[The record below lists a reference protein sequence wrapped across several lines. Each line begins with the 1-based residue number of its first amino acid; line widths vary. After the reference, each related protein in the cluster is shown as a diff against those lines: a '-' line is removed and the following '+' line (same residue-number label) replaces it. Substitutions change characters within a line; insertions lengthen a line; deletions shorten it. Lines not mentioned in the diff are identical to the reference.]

1 MTLAV
6 IVNKLLLIQSAQEIY
21 DLADETDI
29 FESKKLSVTGGL
41 GLQQVEE
48 SQPLRPKSAQLPSM
62 VELQEEEVAANEF
75 NTGKRRLRS

>member
-6 IVNKLLLIQSAQEIY
+6 IVYKLLLIQSAQEIY

-48 SQPLRPKSAQLPSM
+48 D
-62 VELQEEEVAANEF
+62 
-75 NTGKRRLRS
+75 